1 MHAIYLFSSRDMFP
15 CLCLIYPGCQVQ
27 ARSCDVPSGP
37 GPTTQGR
44 LRPPQSGADPLQQCP
59 GRIPG
64 CAGEAAAARPSGHD
78 AGPEENVCRGGGKK
92 GRVCGRRDRESQG
105 SECSSRRRRI
115 ISPSPLTHFLIA
127 TQVSK
132 LGGFEA
138 ASTAGKWPAL
148 ATSLQHNSTFGGV
161 LRQVCCYSGPH
172 DPRC

>member
-1 MHAIYLFSSRDMFP
+1 MFSSRDMFP

-44 LRPPQSGADPLQQCP
+44 LRPPESGADPLQQCP

-78 AGPEENVCRGGGKK
+78 AGPEEDVCRGGGKK

-105 SECSSRRRRI
+105 AECSSRRRRI
-115 ISPSPLTHFLIA
+115 LSPPLLTSPDCNAGLQTGWFRSCLHGRQVARPRNIA
-127 TQVSK
+127 
-132 LGGFEA
+132 A
-138 ASTAGKWPAL
+138 AQFNFWRR
-148 ATSLQHNSTFGGV
+148 ATSGMLLLWAT
-161 LRQVCCYSGPH
+161 
-172 DPRC
+172 